1 MNNSTTKEQNKVS
14 VIEDYL
20 DCIDSLPVDLS
31 RMLTDIREQDCIAK
45 DNAKKLENLS
55 DDLHKTFLNNSESD
69 RVNICN
75 DLLSVLEE
83 NLLLGEKKVKLA
95 QKTFEMV
102 SARIKRIDEDAAIIE
117 EEEFSSTK
125 AQRTYTN
132 DLNAIIP
139 SSEYKTIKLS
149 SINTSDNDENMENTN
164 SINTATPNTATVTHN
179 KTDKKS
185 TTDSSTLSKRK
196 RQREKDKD
204 KDKDREKDKEKD
216 KDKDKNDKDISDTK
230 SPTPLKKESKHKNS
244 LTSTKNST
252 KTRKHSDLKHLKNNE
267 KSVTIASDLD
277 IDPDEPTYCKC
288 HQVSYGEMIAC
299 DNSECAIEWF
309 HCACVGLNSPPK
321 GKWYCEDCT
330 ALMAKKNKK
339 K

>member
-1 MNNSTTKEQNKVS
+1 MSTKEQNSKMS

-20 DCIDSLPVDLS
+20 DCIDSLPVDLT
-31 RMLTDIREQDCIAK
+31 RMLTDIREQDCLTK
-45 DNAKKLENLS
+45 DNVKKIEGLS
-55 DDLHKTFLNNSESD
+55 DDLHKSILNNTESD
-69 RVNICN
+69 RINICN

-102 SARIKRIDEDAAIIE
+102 NARIKRIDEDAAIIE
-117 EEEFSSTK
+117 EEEFTSTK
-125 AQRTYTN
+125 PQRTYTN
-132 DLNAIIP
+132 DLNVIIP

-149 SINTSDNDENMENTN
+149 SINTSDNDENMDNTN
-164 SINTATPNTATVTHN
+164 NINTATPTTATTTHN

-216 KDKDKNDKDISDTK
+216 KDKNKNDKDMNDTK

-252 KTRKHSDLKHLKNNE
+252 KTRKQGDFKCGKNNE

-299 DNSECAIEWF
+299 DNADCAIEWF
-309 HCACVGLNSPPK
+309 HCACVGLDSPPK

-330 ALMAKKNKK
+330 ALMAKKSKK